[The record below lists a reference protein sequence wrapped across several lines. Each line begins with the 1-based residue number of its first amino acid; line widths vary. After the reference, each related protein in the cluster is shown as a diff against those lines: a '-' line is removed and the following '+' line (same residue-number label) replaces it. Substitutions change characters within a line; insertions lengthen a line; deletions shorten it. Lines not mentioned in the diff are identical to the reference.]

1 MTAPQLLDIVRQD
14 SYARLKWQ
22 VLRRLGLCPAS
33 LRARLLSRRSVLR
46 LACQM
51 ILDDAPSERRE
62 WETNPYFDMAGFQKC
77 LAGS

>member
-51 ILDDAPSERRE
+51 VLDAGAAGGGER
-62 WETNPYFDMAGFQKC
+62 WQNPNFDLARFHKY

>member
-1 MTAPQLLDIVRQD
+1 MTAAELISAAEAD

-22 VLRRLGLCPAS
+22 VLRRLGICPVS
-33 LRARLLSRRSVLR
+33 LRAHLLTKRSVLR

-51 ILDDAPSERRE
+51 VLDGGDAQRGTARE
-62 WETNPYFDMAGFQKC
+62 ENPNFDMARFTC